1 VGNSLHIYR
10 NLKNCAFTLE
20 ILKVSVISSNIKSLG
35 VEGKN
40 IRNEAKLRG
49 RVYSIVGEILNYTD
63 KSLGLKEG
71 VDIVCEAIK
80 WYAEQTIKLNE

>member
-1 VGNSLHIYR
+1 M
-10 NLKNCAFTLE
+10 
-20 ILKVSVISSNIKSLG
+20 
-35 VEGKN
+35 
-40 IRNEAKLRG
+40 
-49 RVYSIVGEILNYTD
+49 NYTD